1 MDVIPG
7 EMITHLKDETII
19 WPNGASM
26 VMLDDA
32 QLRFT
37 TDSLTFTPEFQPEE
51 IDKYTRKP
59 AAMVEVATCKIVL
72 LKSGQTKAY
81 QAKDTHMVQGGSI
94 VNFSNGAK
102 LKFHG
107 DSILT
112 INGVTR
118 SGIVKDS

>member
-26 VMLDDA
+26 VMLHDA

-59 AAMVEVATCKIVL
+59 AAMLEVAARKIV
-72 LKSGQTKAY
+72 
-81 QAKDTHMVQGGSI
+81 
-94 VNFSNGAK
+94 
-102 LKFHG
+102 
-107 DSILT
+107 
-112 INGVTR
+112 
-118 SGIVKDS
+118 